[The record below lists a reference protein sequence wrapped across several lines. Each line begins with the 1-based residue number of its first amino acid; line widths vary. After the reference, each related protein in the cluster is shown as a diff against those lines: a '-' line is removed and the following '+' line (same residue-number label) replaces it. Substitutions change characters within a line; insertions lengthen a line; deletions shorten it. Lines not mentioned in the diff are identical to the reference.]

1 MRYQNTYVTLDT
13 RLYHEQQPTPLDNP
27 RAGHLNTAV
36 AKQLGWLDDDELM
49 ARWVEIL
56 GGQYVQLSFDRCP
69 WPMLVTSSDSG
80 PDNWAMGAVYSWRKC
95 SIIMINYKIYI

>member
-27 RAGHLNTAV
+27 RAGHFNTEV
-36 AKQLGWLDDDELM
+36 AKQLGWLDDEELM

-56 GGQYVQLSFDRCP
+56 GGQYVPAEFRPLSMP
-69 WPMLVTSSDSG
+69 TPVTSSDSG
-80 PDNWAMGAVYSWRKC
+80 RGNWAMGAVY
-95 SIIMINYKIYI
+95 